1 MYTKI
6 GAFLCP
12 NCRRT
17 LALCPLLAAFSHIL
31 LSLLFA
37 TVQSLSVPIE
47 ADNVFLSPG
56 VQSFR
61 SLLVNQRL
69 SSLYVGSRDH
79 FFRLWLYNVND
90 TSSAALFAHRQLHV
104 RPEERE
110 ECLRLGNS
118 ERECDFWVRNIFLR
132 SDNNLLICASQAMKP
147 QLSVLDGQSL
157 ADLDEARTQIGICSQ
172 HDELNTTAVFSEFG
186 NPDGLPALYSGIRT
200 GLSLENH
207 LIYRPPLMRDGRE
220 VHPALRTSIYDS
232 NWLNEPQFVAS
243 HSVGPHVF
251 FFFRETLTTDCYNCP
266 SAGTGKGTTV
276 SRVARIC
283 KNDLGGRQ
291 VLRQVWTSFVKA
303 RLNCSLPGGFYFD
316 RIQSVSR
323 VDESL
328 TSAEASTSTGGDT
341 FFYATFT
348 AADQSAL
355 RASAVCVFSLNA
367 INQLFDSGLFLE
379 QSVSGSGSWWNPTP
393 ADQMPTSRPGTCQ
406 SDSRQLSDEELHFAK
421 SHLLMAESVPSLGGS
436 PLLHRHDVLLTQIV
450 ADVPDRDGRIVL
462 FAYDLGR
469 HSLLK
474 MLHRLAFPS
483 SARLL
488 AIYRLPPSK
497 KLHAMAILP
506 TEYLYLATEEKIA
519 QFRLGQCAVY
529 GSNCAQC
536 ARDPYCSW
544 SITRR
549 QCFPTDS
556 SHSDAVGWIVSRG
569 VSAAAT
575 FSSVDEVSERCAKH
589 AKAVTMTVFPGDSVH
604 LECPDGEQTVQ
615 WRHNG
620 RKVASENTAHL
631 IHSRSGGLV
640 LLNATEALE
649 GVYECA
655 MDASESAKAKVPLV
669 IYSLKVDGEDCARP
683 KSVEQFR
690 SAQREWCRRMDAYR
704 SNLSKWQ
711 SAHEAN
717 GQGGGDCGIGAETER
732 RTAENFAA

>member
-1 MYTKI
+1 MEYFW
-6 GAFLCP
+6 FLILVLFFTT
-12 NCRRT
+12 NSLDKAESVNVKLEQT
-17 LALCPLLAAFSHIL
+17 ALKTFD
-31 LSLLFA
+31 
-37 TVQSLSVPIE
+37 E
-47 ADNVFLSPG
+47 
-56 VQSFR
+56 
-61 SLLVNQRL
+61 
-69 SSLYVGSRDH
+69 
-79 FFRLWLYNVND
+79 
-90 TSSAALFAHRQLHV
+90 
-104 RPEERE
+104 
-110 ECLRLGNS
+110 
-118 ERECDFWVRNIFLR
+118 IFGEGWW
-132 SDNNLLICASQAMKP
+132 DK
-147 QLSVLDGQSL
+147 
-157 ADLDEARTQIGICSQ
+157 
-172 HDELNTTAVFSEFG
+172 
-186 NPDGLPALYSGIRT
+186 
-200 GLSLENH
+200 
-207 LIYRPPLMRDGRE
+207 
-220 VHPALRTSIYDS
+220 
-232 NWLNEPQFVAS
+232 EPQFVAS

-276 SRVARIC
+276 SR
-283 KNDLGGRQ
+283 NDLGGRQ

-355 RASAVCVFSLNA
+355 RASAVCVFSLSA

-462 FAYDLGR
+462 FAYDLGQ
-469 HSLLK
+469 
-474 MLHRLAFPS
+474 FG
-483 SARLL
+483 
-488 AIYRLPPSK
+488 
-497 KLHAMAILP
+497 
-506 TEYLYLATEEKIA
+506 IA

-569 VSAAAT
+569 ASAAAT
-575 FSSVDEVSERCAKH
+575 FSSVDDEMSERCAKH

-604 LECPDGEQTVQ
+604 LECPDGEQMVQ

-620 RKVASENTAHL
+620 RKVTPENTGHL
-631 IHSRSGGLV
+631 VHSRSGGLV

-655 MDASESAKAKVPLV
+655 TDASESAKAKVPLA
-669 IYSLKVDGEDCARP
+669 IYSLKVDGDCARP

-704 SNLSKWQ
+704 NNLSKWQ
-711 SAHEAN
+711 SVHEAN
-717 GQGGGDCGIGAETER
+717 GQGESDCGIGAETER